1 QPRRAVDGDVVGAQP
16 GQRVGQEVL
25 DRLRTPVVPAE
36 PGTRP
41 PQHAE
46 LDAQPVTVPPAAPQR
61 LGEQQ
66 LVVAHPVEVAGV
78 DQGDAGVQRGVHGGD
93 ALRPVGGP
101 VGVGHA
107 HRAQPQRGDLRP
119 GPAQGSCPHLVLP
132 RSVSSPTLRPGPR
145 SRKRSVHRGSA
156 APWMTRPAARFHG
169 AMQREELADFLRRR
183 REAIG
188 PADVGL
194 AEGPRRRTAGLR
206 REEVALLA
214 GMSVDYVV
222 RLEQGRSS
230 RPSTQLL
237 GALAGALRLPDDE
250 RDHLFHLA
258 GHRPPPAEGTAR
270 LARAGLIRMLDLLV
284 GVPALV
290 MSDLGEVLA
299 QNRMSVLLGGDHTG
313 LTGDRRYLPYRWF
326 TEPEVRALHSPE
338 EQEHHARQL
347 VADLRAVAGRRPDD
361 PAVGGLVG
369 RLRAESAEFR
379 RLWAEHEVAV
389 RRADRKTMVHPRV
402 GRMLMDCETLV
413 TLDQRQMLVVL
424 TPANTEARERL
435 DLLHVLGTQDFPTA

>member
-1 QPRRAVDGDVVGAQP
+1 
-16 GQRVGQEVL
+16 
-25 DRLRTPVVPAE
+25 
-36 PGTRP
+36 
-41 PQHAE
+41 
-46 LDAQPVTVPPAAPQR
+46 
-61 LGEQQ
+61 
-66 LVVAHPVEVAGV
+66 
-78 DQGDAGVQRGVHGGD
+78 
-93 ALRPVGGP
+93 
-101 VGVGHA
+101 
-107 HRAQPQRGDLRP
+107 
-119 GPAQGSCPHLVLP
+119 
-132 RSVSSPTLRPGPR
+132 
-145 SRKRSVHRGSA
+145 
-156 APWMTRPAARFHG
+156 
-169 AMQREELADFLRRR
+169 MQREELADFLRRR

-206 REEVALLA
+206 REEVAALA

-237 GALAGALRLPDDE
+237 GALARALRLSDDE

-435 DLLHVLGTQDFPTA
+435 DLLHVLGTQDFPTANSEDPAR